1 MKISNTATNAIISIF
16 LGLVLTFVLTQA
28 GCQKATK
35 EKASS
40 HSEEGHSH
48 GEEEKKPP
56 MMKVADAE
64 LSPGVDLDSVVTA
77 AVNSIEKGKSEGDM
91 NLVMNEGIMKL
102 RAVLEQDP
110 DNETAILQMGL
121 LSLESGQIEKAAKRF
136 EKLVL
141 LQPEN
146 QEYARQLE
154 EIRNN

>member
-1 MKISNTATNAIISIF
+1 MRVTY
-16 LGLVLTFVLTQA
+16 
-28 GCQKATK
+28 
-35 EKASS
+35 
-40 HSEEGHSH
+40 
-48 GEEEKKPP
+48 
-56 MMKVADAE
+56 AE

-110 DNETAILQMGL
+110 DNETATLQMGL